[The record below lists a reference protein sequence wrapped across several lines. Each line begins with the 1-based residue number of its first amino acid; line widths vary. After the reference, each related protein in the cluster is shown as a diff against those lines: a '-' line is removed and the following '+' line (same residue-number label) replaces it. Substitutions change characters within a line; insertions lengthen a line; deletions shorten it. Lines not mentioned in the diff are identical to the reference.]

1 MSEPKELYSLYLGE
15 NLLSGNIPN
24 CWMNWKNL
32 VVLNLKGNNLTGNV
46 PTSIGF
52 LHKLTSLQLH
62 DNQLSGELPLSMQ
75 NCTSLL
81 VVDLGKNKLVG
92 SLPIWMGKSLSN
104 LKVLNIRS
112 NELQGDIPHELCY
125 LKNLLIMDLA
135 NNSLSGTIPRC
146 FHNFS
151 AMAALTISNTPISI
165 AEYVMDNVMLVTKG
179 REMEY
184 YFKMLRLVISI
195 DLSDNIISGEIPEE
209 LASLLGLRSLNLSK
223 NLLTGSI
230 PSKISNMK
238 WLESV
243 DLSMN
248 QLDGEIPQGMRSLTF
263 LSHLNL
269 SYNNFTGQ
277 IPKSTQLQ
285 SLDQSSFIGNHLCG
299 PPLNDDCGTA
309 NRMIPPTLEQDRGY
323 HLLEDKWFYL
333 SLGIGFALG
342 FWSVLGSLLVNM
354 PWSILLSQFLNN
366 IVFKLHAVIVKFIS

>member
-1 MSEPKELYSLYLGE
+1 MVGLLAPRARLSNVASEANTIGGSKSTKYGNFRYHPDLVFEHVFPVVVSKSVSQPTVWGDSKHSWQASSSID
-15 NLLSGNIPN
+15 LSSNQFT
-24 CWMNWKNL
+24 
-32 VVLNLKGNNLTGNV
+32 GNNLTGSV

-62 DNQLSGELPLSMQ
+62 NNHLSGEFPLSMQ

-104 LKVLNIRS
+104 LEVLNNRS
-112 NELQGDIPHELCY
+112 NELQGDIPYELCY
-125 LKNLLIMDLA
+125 LKNP
-135 NNSLSGTIPRC
+135 LSGAIPRC

-151 AMAALTISNTPISI
+151 AMAALPISDTPIAI

-238 WLESV
+238 WLES
-243 DLSMN
+243 
-248 QLDGEIPQGMRSLTF
+248 
-263 LSHLNL
+263 
-269 SYNNFTGQ
+269 

-309 NRMIPPTLEQDRGY
+309 NRMIPPTFEQDRGY

-333 SLGIGFALG
+333 SLGIGF
-342 FWSVLGSLLVNM
+342 VLGVLEC
-354 PWSILLSQFLNN
+354 PRF
-366 IVFKLHAVIVKFIS
+366 FTGEHAMEHSSFSVP